1 MSDAALARRVCA
13 GEAAAFDEFF
23 ASYFPRLYHFALTRL
38 NGNEDAAEE
47 VVQCTLIRGI
57 DRLNSFRGDSTLL
70 TWLCTLCRHEIAD
83 WSSRHGRHREISLS
97 DEREV
102 VRVALDS
109 LTTGEIDAPDCAL
122 QRQEVSLLVHSTLDQ
137 LPERYGEAL
146 EWKYMENLTVD
157 EVARRLGVGYKAAE
171 SLLTRARA
179 AFRESFS
186 ELAGGWP
193 ATPGAARSGD
203 ES

>member
-23 ASYFPRLYHFALTRL
+23 ASYFPRLYHFALARV
-38 NGNEDAAEE
+38 NGNEDVAEE
-47 VVQCTLIRGI
+47 VVQCTLIRGL
-57 DRLNSFRGDSTLL
+57 DRLESYRGESTLF
-70 TWLCTLCRHEIAD
+70 TWLCTLCRHEISD
-83 WSSRHGRHREISLS
+83 WATRQGKHREISLS
-97 DEREV
+97 DERQA
-102 VRVALDS
+102 VRVALEN
-109 LTTGEIDAPDCAL
+109 LTSGEADAPDQAVH
-122 QRQEVSLLVHSTLDQ
+122 RREVKLLVHSTLVQ

-157 EVARRLGVGYKAAE
+157 EVARRLGLGYKAAE

-186 ELAGGWP
+186 ELAGYWP
-193 ATPGAARSGD
+193 SAASPARRGD

>member
-13 GEAAAFDEFF
+13 GESAAFDEFF
-23 ASYFPRLYHFALTRL
+23 ASYFPRLYHFALTRM

-47 VVQCTLIRGI
+47 VVQCTLIRGL
-57 DRLNSFRGDSTLL
+57 DRLNSYRGESSLL
-70 TWLCTLCRHEIAD
+70 TWLCALCRHEISD
-83 WSSRHGRHREISLS
+83 WIARQGRHREISLF
-97 DEREV
+97 DERETM
-102 VRVALDS
+102 RVALDS
-109 LTTGEIDAPDCAL
+109 LTTGDIDAPDRAL
-122 QRQEVSLLVHSTLDQ
+122 QRREVSLLVHSTLDQ
-137 LPERYGEAL
+137 LPERYGDAL

-157 EVARRLGVGYKAAE
+157 EVARRLGVGYKATE
-171 SLLTRARA
+171 SLLSRARA

-193 ATPGAARSGD
+193 ASSSTPRPGD